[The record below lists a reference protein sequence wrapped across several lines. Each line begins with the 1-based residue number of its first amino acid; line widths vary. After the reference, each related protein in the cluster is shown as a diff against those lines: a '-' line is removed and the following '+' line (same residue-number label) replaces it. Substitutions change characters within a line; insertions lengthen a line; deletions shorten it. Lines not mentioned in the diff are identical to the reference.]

1 MSLLDIFFLNRGGR
15 PSLCVF
21 YGFRAIFFLF
31 VHLRAAA
38 RLSPARTHPSGS
50 PAGAFPPLAPLR
62 AVGDARNVPDALF
75 FFFPPACDYVP
86 LRVHDS
92 E

>member
-15 PSLCVF
+15 PRLRVF
-21 YGFRAIFFLF
+21 YGFRAFFFFSYISAPPRVSLT
-31 VHLRAAA
+31 RANPPV
-38 RLSPARTHPSGS
+38 RF

-75 FFFPPACDYVP
+75 LFFPPACDYVP